1 MIKHIKKE
9 PRSQGKLFLAYI
21 FSISVEQFCVFNSRR
36 KESME
41 FQQNEAY
48 MVIGAFREVPN
59 VAYGV
64 MTKQE
69 ALPQPAYEEVM
80 DIVSTRGK
88 EKPPEY
94 EEIIL

>member
-1 MIKHIKKE
+1 
-9 PRSQGKLFLAYI
+9 
-21 FSISVEQFCVFNSRR
+21 
-36 KESME
+36 ME

-69 ALPQPAYEEVM
+69 ALPQPAYYEEVM

>member
-1 MIKHIKKE
+1 MI
-9 PRSQGKLFLAYI
+9 
-21 FSISVEQFCVFNSRR
+21 V
-36 KESME
+36 
-41 FQQNEAY
+41 
-48 MVIGAFREVPN
+48 GAFKGVSN

-64 MTKQE
+64 VAKPLETL
-69 ALPQPAYEEVM
+69 AQPAYEEVM